1 MCRMISVIAKDADM
15 NRRDQKL
22 PIDDKSAF
30 AYEIWG
36 DNYFFFILFSISEG
50 FYDECILLL

>member
-1 MCRMISVIAKDADM
+1 MISVIAKDADM